1 MQIKVLIKLSWE
13 SDMEFC
19 KNLQKFILTV
29 RQGTR
34 NCFKI

>member
-19 KNLQKFILTV
+19 KNVLDCKA
-29 RQGTR
+29 R
-34 NCFKI
+34 NKELF